1 MEKNN
6 FKAAVALA
14 MLPAREA
21 EQKPNLSRI
30 SEMRPGFSFFCRL
43 LLQRGRFYA
52 ILILN
57 ERSF

>member
-6 FKAAVALA
+6 FKAAAALA
-14 MLPAREA
+14 MLSAREA
-21 EQKPNLSRI
+21 EQKPNFSRV
-30 SEMRPGFSFFCRL
+30 SEMRPGFFIFCGL
-43 LLQRGRFYA
+43 LLQRWRFYA

>member
-14 MLPAREA
+14 MLPAGEA
-21 EQKPNLSRI
+21 EQRPNFTRI

-43 LLQRGRFYA
+43 RLRRGRFYA
-52 ILILN
+52 ILMLN